1 MATNP
6 AIPEVLLER
15 RTGRREQQRAVSC
28 HSVSVWTSG
37 SVVRLLNIMSRMFDF
52 KQLIGAER
60 SNVCREGLNF
70 FLNSVTF
77 SETGFLD
84 IF

>member
-1 MATNP
+1 M
-6 AIPEVLLER
+6 
-15 RTGRREQQRAVSC
+15 
-28 HSVSVWTSG
+28 WTSG